1 MADFCRNQ
9 GFFIFEE
16 FCPFSLRE
24 RISFGFT
31 SVSRIRSKCTPKYS
45 AKLYSRD
52 NVAHIIAH
60 LVHPLHPLVHGVFLN
75 TISQY
80 FTGLYVP
87 RNGLYHALGVALKA
101 SQRWETHKLCR
112 GGCESLSSLL
122 SLLLI
127 LASSLPRLHSPGCV
141 RLTNEGN
148 KLCRRPA
155 TSCIMKRDL
164 FRARATTNEE
174 LQGGTFSFPSFVS
187 ESRGAKYDR
196 GELNVNC
203 WTFVISRL
211 CVLPERISP
220 ER

>member
-1 MADFCRNQ
+1 M
-9 GFFIFEE
+9 
-16 FCPFSLRE
+16 
-24 RISFGFT
+24 
-31 SVSRIRSKCTPKYS
+31 SRIRSKCTPQYS

-80 FTGLYVP
+80 FTGIIHVP
-87 RNGLYHALGVALKA
+87 RNGLYHALGAALKA

-122 SLLLI
+122 SLLI
-127 LASSLPRLHSPGCV
+127 LASSLPRLHSGYV

-164 FRARATTNEE
+164 FRARARPRTRNYKEVRFHFPRSCQNHVAQSTIEE
-174 LQGGTFSFPSFVS
+174 NSMLIAELLWYQDCAFYPKESPPKDKKKIGRRSWFVT
-187 ESRGAKYDR
+187 SR
-196 GELNVNC
+196 
-203 WTFVISRL
+203 
-211 CVLPERISP
+211 
-220 ER
+220 